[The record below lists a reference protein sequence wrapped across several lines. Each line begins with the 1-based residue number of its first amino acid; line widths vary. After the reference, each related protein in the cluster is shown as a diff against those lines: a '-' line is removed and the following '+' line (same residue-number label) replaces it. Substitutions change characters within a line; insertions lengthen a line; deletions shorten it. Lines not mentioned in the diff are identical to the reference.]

1 MARTI
6 HHALVLNL
14 HQPPGNLNY
23 LWDNEEWEAKE
34 ILWALDRIPRM
45 LWNYEDIARVHLT
58 LSGSLL
64 ETIASPNFQEKV
76 YGTVKLGDLLWHYQN
91 EKIINILG
99 MGYYHPVLAL
109 IPKADREAHLSRW
122 LEIAGHLF
130 HRNNFQGFWP
140 SEMGF
145 CMELIPLIKK
155 MGYQFVM
162 VDSRH
167 IIPKGNL
174 TWQEIRYQP
183 HIAKYGG
190 EEIIVI
196 VRDREVSNAQE
207 SGMSFDWF
215 NHELQERTK
224 WCDFEPLVMTAT
236 DGDNGGWFRNTD
248 NKGNFW
254 NAFYLPF
261 LEEVKSGHTPIR
273 PCFIHEYI
281 EEHGVG
287 KEVRVAPGAWNTGWH
302 HGSGFVQWTGSKAQV
317 DAIERIQK
325 VSDRYHA
332 IASQIS
338 KEMPDR
344 TEDAYWRLLRAQTSC
359 NLFWGEAWLDR
370 CHNDLDDCESILEDL
385 ESMTIWSYNTHNR
398 IHNIQ

>member
-1 MARTI
+1 
-6 HHALVLNL
+6 
-14 HQPPGNLNY
+14 
-23 LWDNEEWEAKE
+23 
-34 ILWALDRIPRM
+34 
-45 LWNYEDIARVHLT
+45 
-58 LSGSLL
+58 
-64 ETIASPNFQEKV
+64 
-76 YGTVKLGDLLWHYQN
+76 
-91 EKIINILG
+91 
-99 MGYYHPVLAL
+99 
-109 IPKADREAHLSRW
+109 
-122 LEIAGHLF
+122 
-130 HRNNFQGFWP
+130 
-140 SEMGF
+140 
-145 CMELIPLIKK
+145 
-155 MGYQFVM
+155 
-162 VDSRH
+162 
-167 IIPKGNL
+167 
-174 TWQEIRYQP
+174 
-183 HIAKYGG
+183 
-190 EEIIVI
+190 
-196 VRDREVSNAQE
+196 
-207 SGMSFDWF
+207 
-215 NHELQERTK
+215 
-224 WCDFEPLVMTAT
+224 MTAT

-248 NKGNFW
+248 KKGNFW

-261 LEEVKSGHTPIR
+261 LEEVRSGHTPIR

-385 ESMTIWSYNTHNR
+385 ESMTIWS
-398 IHNIQ
+398 